1 MLSWVASKQAP
12 ATQQS
17 CGLIAAHASRDVVGK
32 PSGPR
37 YRRASE
43 RSHNAA
49 SMLLFLGTRVRRVV
63 GDMVYRSAFG
73 LQAQNTPVS
82 SLES

>member
-1 MLSWVASKQAP
+1 MP
-12 ATQQS
+12 ATKS
-17 CGLIAAHASRDVVGK
+17 GGLFGVRPSQGAVGK

-43 RSHNAA
+43 RSHGAA

-63 GDMVYRSAFG
+63 GDMVYRSAFA
-73 LQAQNTPVS
+73 LQAPPVPVP
-82 SLES
+82 SLRR